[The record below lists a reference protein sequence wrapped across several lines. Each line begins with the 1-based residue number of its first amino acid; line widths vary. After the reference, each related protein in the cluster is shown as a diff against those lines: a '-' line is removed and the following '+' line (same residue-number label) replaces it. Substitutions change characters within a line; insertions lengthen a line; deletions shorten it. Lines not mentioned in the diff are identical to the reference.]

1 MDEPTKDPDDVTT
14 TGPPRWVKVSAIIA
28 AVLALLLAV
37 ALLAGGGHGPGRHAS
52 GGFGVPTAAA
62 TR

>member
-14 TGPPRWVKVSAIIA
+14 TGPPRWVKVSAILA

-37 ALLAGGGHGPGRHAS
+37 VLLAGGGHGPGRHTS
-52 GGFGVPTAAA
+52 GAVAVQATAG